1 MGILSFII
9 ELLQRCIE
17 RVNEKR
23 KRERQNRFEKRF
35 RWIVDDIPECHE
47 DDGDSKDEIIRE
59 VMSSIFNDC
68 KSETDFETFVND
80 YESYIQELHY
90 ELYND
95 LGMIF
100 KLKLFD

>member
-1 MGILSFII
+1 MSFII

-23 KRERQNRFEKRF
+23 KRERQNRFEKRW

-68 KSETDFETFVND
+68 ESETDFETFVND